1 MASIINASTAGVGG
15 VITTADNSGVL
26 NIQSGGTTIAAVTST
41 GVAVTGTVSASST
54 ISSSAVNGFLTN
66 NGVSTSGKYISI
78 ANTGGT
84 AQIGVES
91 SAGGTQIVGSS
102 AYMTAIVGQAGIGFS
117 GNNGTTLHATLNAS
131 GNLLVGT
138 TTAPAANGGG
148 IAIYRSDYARLSF
161 RNSTTGDAV
170 GDGTQVYAGGVDF
183 VVNNAEA
190 TGRIYM
196 TSNTNGVYLA
206 ANATSWTANS
216 DERLK
221 TDLIPIENA
230 AEKVSTLRA
239 VTGRFKTDDEGTSRS
254 FLIAQDVQAVLP
266 EAVNVQD
273 DEQGTLG
280 VQYTDVIPLLVAAIK
295 ELKAEIDLLKGAK

>member
-1 MASIINASTAGVGG
+1 MASTINASTAGVGG
-15 VITTADNSGVL
+15 VITTADNTGIL
-26 NIQSGGTTIAAVTST
+26 NIQTAGTTAVTVNASQNVGIGT
-41 GVAVTGTVSASST
+41 TSPTEKVTVTGNMSST
-54 ISSSAVNGFLTN
+54 ANGTFYIDGTN
-66 NGVSTSGKYISI
+66 AGTVANPTYSWVVDTDTGMYRIQ
-78 ANTGGT
+78 ANT
-84 AQIGVES
+84 
-91 SAGGTQIVGSS
+91 
-102 AYMTAIVGQAGIGFS
+102 IGF
-117 GNNGTTLHATLNAS
+117 ATAATERMRVDAS

-148 IAIYRSDYARLSF
+148 IAIYKSDYARLSF

-221 TDLIPIENA
+221 TDLMPIENA
-230 AEKVSTLRA
+230 ADKVSTLRA

-295 ELKAEIDLLKGAK
+295 ELKAEIDLLKGVK